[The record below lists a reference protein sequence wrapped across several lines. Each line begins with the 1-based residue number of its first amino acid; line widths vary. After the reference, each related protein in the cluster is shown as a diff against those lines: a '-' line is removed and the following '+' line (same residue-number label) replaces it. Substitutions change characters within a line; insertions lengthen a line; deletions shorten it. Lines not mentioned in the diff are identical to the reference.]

1 MLLEK
6 LRYTLPEINNHYC
19 DYRTNCED
27 FKGVVNR
34 AVHFHFRWQWAP
46 L

>member
-6 LRYTLPEINNHYC
+6 LCYTLPEIGNHYY

-27 FKGVVNR
+27 FKGVANG
-34 AVHFHFRWQWAP
+34 AVHFHFRRQRAP